1 MERRVRIAFALVILA
16 QAAHSVEEYV
26 FRLFEVFAPA
36 RRVSGLF
43 SADAAVGFAIANA
56 LLVLFGIWC
65 YWARIRA
72 GHPSARG
79 YAWFW
84 ACLEFANGV
93 SHIFFTAVR
102 GTYFPGVWTAPL
114 LIVASCYLG
123 LGLVRPRPQP
133 QPTAGPQ

>member
-1 MERRVRIAFALVILA
+1 MERHSRIAFALVILA

-36 RRVSGLF
+36 RWVSGLF
-43 SADAAVGFAIANA
+43 SANAAVGFAIGNT

-65 YWARIRA
+65 YWVRVRA

-84 ACLEFANGV
+84 ACLELANGV
-93 SHIFFTAVR
+93 NHLFFAAVR
-102 GTYFPGVWTAPL
+102 GAYFPGAGTAPL
-114 LIVASCYLG
+114 LIAASCYLG
-123 LGLVRPRPQP
+123 FWLVRSRPS
-133 QPTAGPQ
+133 TTTGPL